1 MGFLRSSRV
10 TLECVR
16 AAGAMILLWLLATG
30 APGLVTLWLASRIW
44 TQRTT
49 IPTPV
54 KTATAIAVGSV
65 VVGAVGALLGAVKA
79 VSALRGQI
87 IDPSQRARTL
97 AEGISLALNCM
108 AVGVGV
114 STSAILVALVLL
126 RRERRGRD
134 HP

>member
-65 VVGAVGALLGAVKA
+65 VVGAVGALLSAVKA